1 MVLIKLE
8 FRRETGHLFTGAVEA
23 IEVDGREFPGSPVV
37 RTLYSHCQGPGSV
50 PGQGTKISQAA
61 EWDQKEKKWM
71 GNLRLHRIRKEKEI
85 GRRNHGQ
92 QQHLRGEKEKEPEIV
107 HRRHTSQNT
116 IPEADMEECFKEKYL
131 SIIHRW
137 GEAGGAHRHGRK
149 NNTIPSALPGH
160 SPLIAGKEKA
170 LPADWQDYGHWQ
182 EW

>member
-8 FRRETGHLFTGAVEA
+8 FRREMGHHFTGAVEA

-71 GNLRLHRIRKEKEI
+71 GNLRLDRIRKEREI

-92 QQHLRGEKEKEPEIV
+92 QQRLRGEKEKEPEIV

-116 IPEADMEECFKEKYL
+116 ILEADMEECFKEEVFVHYPQMRRGWGCSQAWLKEQHHSFYTPRTL
-131 SIIHRW
+131 SV
-137 GEAGGAHRHGRK
+137 
-149 NNTIPSALPGH
+149 
-160 SPLIAGKEKA
+160 
-170 LPADWQDYGHWQ
+170 DWW
-182 EW
+182 